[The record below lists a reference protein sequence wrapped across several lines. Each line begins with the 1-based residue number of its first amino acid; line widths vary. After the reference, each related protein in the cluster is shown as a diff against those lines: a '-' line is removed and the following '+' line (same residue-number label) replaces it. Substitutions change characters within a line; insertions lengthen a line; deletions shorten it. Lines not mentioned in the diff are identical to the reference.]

1 MEVGAPVWV
10 FDRDLWHEAVVA
22 SPADAAS
29 GLVECA
35 LEPESSDEHLVT
47 PEGDDVVPDAQDFQ
61 SVAPRKRRNS
71 RRNSTR
77 RSVSAPTDLVLPRSQ
92 GELYH
97 AVQDLTK
104 LVHLHE
110 PAILQVLRRRFF
122 HGEIYTSTGQI
133 LVAMNP
139 FRRLSMYSD
148 DTKDQ
153 YYNLGGNAEAD
164 KSVLAPHVYSVAD
177 QAFRTM
183 LVPRTSDKKTDQT
196 ILVSGESGAGKTETT
211 KLIMNYLAYVST
223 KRTRRPIR
231 ASNCDQTTIHDRVLE
246 SNPILEAFGNARTTR
261 NNNSSRFGKFIKLG
275 FTSSGEMLG
284 ASIST
289 YLLERSECYERLDG
303 VDDAESYRITRRAM
317 SSIGMSSDEQV
328 NVMKIVSAVLHLGN
342 VSFTTATR
350 NGGKDDASVVDM
362 DECGNNIRAIC
373 SLLGVEE
380 DVLRSTMCT
389 KQIKAGAEFIT
400 TRLPVAQALSTRDSV
415 VKTLYSNLF
424 NWLVDRIN
432 RSIEYKEEA
441 GGSQFIGVVDIF
453 GFEILSKIV

>member
-10 FDRDLWHEAVVA
+10 FDNELWHEAIVTAPVDA
-22 SPADAAS
+22 SS

-35 LEPESSDEHLVT
+35 VEPDTKDEHLVT
-47 PEGDDVVPDAQDFQ
+47 SEGDEVVPDAQEFQ
-61 SVAPRKRRNS
+61 TPRRRRNS
-71 RRNSTR
+71 RRNSMK
-77 RSVSAPTDLVLPRSQ
+77 RSVNIQAELVLPRSQ
-92 GELYH
+92 GEHYH

-139 FRRLSMYSD
+139 FRILSLYSD
-148 DTKDQ
+148 DIKDQ
-153 YYNLGGNAEAD
+153 YYDLGGNAEAD
-164 KSVLAPHVYSVAD
+164 KSILAPHVYSVAD

-183 LVPRTSDKKTDQT
+183 LVPRSGDKKTDQT

-289 YLLERSECYERLDG
+289 YLLERVRLVSQGKGERNYHIFYEMCGGSSSSERQELALRDIREYEYLNQSECYERLDG
-303 VDDAESYRITRRAM
+303 VDDAESYQVTRRAM
-317 SSIGMSSDEQV
+317 SSIGMSPDEQL
-328 NVMKIVSAVLHLGN
+328 NVMKIISAVLHFGN
-342 VSFTTATR
+342 V
-350 NGGKDDASVVDM
+350 
-362 DECGNNIRAIC
+362 
-373 SLLGVEE
+373 
-380 DVLRSTMCT
+380 
-389 KQIKAGAEFIT
+389 
-400 TRLPVAQALSTRDSV
+400 
-415 VKTLYSNLF
+415 
-424 NWLVDRIN
+424 
-432 RSIEYKEEA
+432 
-441 GGSQFIGVVDIF
+441 
-453 GFEILSKIV
+453 